1 MELKNIRIQKNLTQE
16 EAANLL
22 GVSRRTYI
30 KYENDENYLSKAKF
44 DFACDVLKKYGY
56 VDENHGILTLEYIK
70 DKCSKIFGFYNVEF
84 AYLFGSYAKNKAKE
98 TSDVDLLIS
107 TPIDGVFFF
116 ELVETLR
123 EELKKKVDVLDIKQL
138 NNNLV
143 LTKEILKDGIKIY
156 G

>member
-44 DFACDVLKKYGY
+44 DFTCDVLKKYGY
-56 VDENHGILTLEYIK
+56 VDEDHGILTLEYIK
-70 DKCSKIFGFYNVEF
+70 DKCSKIFVFYNVEF

-107 TPIDGVFFF
+107 TPIDGGV
-116 ELVETLR
+116 
-123 EELKKKVDVLDIKQL
+123 
-138 NNNLV
+138 
-143 LTKEILKDGIKIY
+143 G
-156 G
+156 GG

>member
-56 VDENHGILTLEYIK
+56 D
-70 DKCSKIFGFYNVEF
+70 
-84 AYLFGSYAKNKAKE
+84 
-98 TSDVDLLIS
+98 
-107 TPIDGVFFF
+107 
-116 ELVETLR
+116 
-123 EELKKKVDVLDIKQL
+123 
-138 NNNLV
+138 
-143 LTKEILKDGIKIY
+143 
-156 G
+156 